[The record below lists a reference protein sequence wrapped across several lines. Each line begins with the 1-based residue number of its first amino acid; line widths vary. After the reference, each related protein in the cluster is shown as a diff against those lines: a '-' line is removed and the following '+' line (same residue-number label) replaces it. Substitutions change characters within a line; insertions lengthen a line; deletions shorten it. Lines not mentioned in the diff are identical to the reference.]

1 VEFGLFD
8 DLKPSSTFACC
19 GCDTIDLDEPVD
31 LPYSNLND
39 PSSISYALFEGFGLD
54 NVKEDSFPPNIIET
68 KPYAIDEGYLSEC
81 CRFITFWMSMPPMS
95 GGLQEEDVDMDF
107 DFGSYDGERPKMSVI
122 LDPTLWRIL
131 RLKKDLTLELLR
143 WFLLLYQFNFKL
155 REKGK

>member
-1 VEFGLFD
+1 MMWGEHHAEFGLFKD
-8 DLKPSSTFACC
+8 FKFSPASTFVCC

-81 CRFITFWMSMPPMS
+81 CRFITLWMSMPLVS
-95 GGLQEEDVDMDF
+95 GELQEVDVDMDF
-107 DFGSYDGERPKMSVI
+107 DFGPYDGERPRMSVI
-122 LDPTLWRIL
+122 LDPTLWLSLIHI
-131 RLKKDLTLELLR
+131 
-143 WFLLLYQFNFKL
+143 
-155 REKGK
+155 